1 MTRSSKFRKGRQ
13 HTNGKEVRKR
23 ALQKRK
29 GRAKLDR
36 RYALVD
42 TPSPSSKDDSSA
54 NDDSSIS
61 SSESESS
68 AMKPAA
74 KKMSK

>member
-1 MTRSSKFRKGRQ
+1 MPRSNLSKGRQ
-13 HTNGKEVRKR
+13 YSTGKDVRKR

-29 GRAKLDR
+29 GRAKEQR
-36 RYALVD
+36 RYGLVD
-42 TPSPSSKDDSSA
+42 TPSPSSKDDSSV

-61 SSESESS
+61 SSKSESS

-74 KKMSK
+74 KKTSK